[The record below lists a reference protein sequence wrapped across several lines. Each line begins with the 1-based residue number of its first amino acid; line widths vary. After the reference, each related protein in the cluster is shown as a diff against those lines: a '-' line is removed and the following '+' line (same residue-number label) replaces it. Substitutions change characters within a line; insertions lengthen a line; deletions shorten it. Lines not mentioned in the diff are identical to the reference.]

1 MHFVFA
7 KTIPATR
14 RRDPVIRVASVI
26 AALVFIALS
35 AADVKAGDQQ
45 AILTGRAV
53 VVDGD
58 TLEIQ
63 GRRIRLHG
71 VDAPESDQTCMTAN
85 KGAWRAGQASALAL
99 ANHLGAAPVLCRPT
113 GAQSYNRIIAVCS
126 QRARTLVN
134 GWSPTAWL
142 GPTRNILATMLMP
155 KRRRRARVTVCGRRN
170 ALPPGIGVPL
180 ADESSDSLPA
190 PQ

>member
-126 QRARTLVN
+126 QKGADIGQWLVANGLAWAYTKYSRDYVDAEAKAKSARHGVWAAQCTPAWDWRA
-134 GWSPTAWL
+134 A
-142 GPTRNILATMLMP
+142 
-155 KRRRRARVTVCGRRN
+155 RR
-170 ALPPGIGVPL
+170 
-180 ADESSDSLPA
+180 
-190 PQ
+190 